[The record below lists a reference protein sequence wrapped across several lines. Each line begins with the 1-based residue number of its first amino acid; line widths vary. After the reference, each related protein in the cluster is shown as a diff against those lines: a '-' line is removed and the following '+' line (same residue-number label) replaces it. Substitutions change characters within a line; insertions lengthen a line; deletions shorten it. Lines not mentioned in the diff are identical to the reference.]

1 MKKLTHLTRSSLIL
15 IIFFGLD
22 KVVAFV
28 RTSIIARQFSL
39 SQELDAF
46 NVANNLPD
54 LLFALI
60 SGGAM
65 TMALIPVLSEVMT
78 SQGRPA
84 VWSVFSRVA
93 NLAFVVTGLFAI
105 VIAVFAEPIVSARL
119 GIAPG
124 YESVQRTL
132 IANLMRLNLIATLIF
147 SISGLV
153 MGGLQANQH
162 FLLPAMA
169 PLFYNFG
176 QIIGALV
183 FSPSEPYTIGPL
195 NLPALG
201 MGVYGLV
208 YGVILGAGLHLGIQI
223 PGLIKYQFHWTASLK
238 LDEGVVKV
246 LKLIAPRLV
255 TMFAIQLIFIVRDN
269 LASQLQL
276 VGAASILTF
285 GWMIFQVP
293 ETLIGTAI
301 ATVLLPT
308 LSEQAAQGKWD
319 EFRATVE
326 KGVRILLAASLPVA
340 AIIAAGLR
348 PLVAAVF
355 GFDDVGTTMLTWTT
369 RIFLIGLA
377 GHAVLEVGVRAFY
390 ARQDAVR
397 PMVAS
402 ILNTAAFIIFGVV
415 VIRQMPQ
422 WGTNGIALVGLA
434 YTAEAIFVM
443 WWLNRQLEGTPIT
456 AGSSLVRGT
465 IAALA
470 GGASAYALALYLPG
484 GAIPT
489 AMIGMIIGGLIALP
503 LIFKEIRIL
512 FNL

>member
-15 IIFFGLD
+15 IVFFGLD

-78 SQGRPA
+78 SKGRPA
-84 VWSVFSRVA
+84 VWNVFSRVA
-93 NLAFVVTGLFAI
+93 NLAFVITGVFAI
-105 VIAVFAEPIVSARL
+105 IVAIFAEPIVSSRL

-124 YESVQRTL
+124 YESIQRTL
-132 IANLMRLNLIATLIF
+132 IAELMRLNLIATLIF

-176 QIIGALV
+176 QIIGALI
-183 FSPSEPYTIGPL
+183 FSPSEPYTIGPVT
-195 NLPALG
+195 LPAMD
-201 MGVYGLV
+201 MGVHGLV
-208 YGVILGAGLHLGIQI
+208 YGVILGAAMHLGIQV
-223 PGLIKYQFHWTASLK
+223 PGLIKYQFRWTASLK
-238 LDEGVVKV
+238 LDEGVIKV

-255 TMFAIQLIFIVRDN
+255 TMLAIQLIFIVRDN
-269 LASQLQL
+269 LASQLQM

-301 ATVLLPT
+301 ATALLPT
-308 LSEQAAQGKWD
+308 LSEHAAQGKWD
-319 EFRATVE
+319 DFRATVE
-326 KGVRILLAASLPVA
+326 KGIRILLAVSLPVA
-340 AIIAAGLR
+340 AVIAAGLK

-355 GFDDVGTTMLTWTT
+355 GFDDIGTTMLTWTT
-369 RIFLIGLA
+369 RIFLLGLA
-377 GHAVLEVGVRAFY
+377 GHTVLEVGVRAFY
-390 ARQDAVR
+390 AKQDAIR

-422 WGTNGIALVGLA
+422 WGTNGIALVGMA
-434 YTAEAIFVM
+434 YTAEAIFVV
-443 WWLNRQLEGTPIT
+443 WWLNRRLEGKSIT
-456 AGSSLVRGT
+456 AGSSFVRGML
-465 IAALA
+465 AAIV
-470 GGASAYALALYLPG
+470 GGVSAYALALYLPG
-484 GAIPT
+484 GAIIT
-489 AMIGMIIGGLIALP
+489 ALIGIILGGLIALP
-503 LIFKEIRIL
+503 IIWKEIRLL

>member
-15 IIFFGLD
+15 IVFFGLD

-28 RTSIIARQFSL
+28 RTSIIARQFGRST
-39 SQELDAF
+39 ELDAF
-46 NVANNLPD
+46 NVANNVPD

-65 TMALIPVLSEVMT
+65 TMALIPVLSEVLAIK
-78 SQGRPA
+78 GRPA
-84 VWSVFSRVA
+84 AWNVFSRVA
-93 NLAFVVTGLFAI
+93 NLAFVVTGVFAI
-105 VIAVFAEPIVSARL
+105 IVAVFAEPLVSARL

-124 YESVQRTL
+124 YEAVQRAL
-132 IANLMRLNLIATLIF
+132 IANLMRMNLIATLIF

-169 PLFYNFG
+169 PLFYNLG

-183 FSPSEPYTIGPL
+183 FSPSDPYSIGPL
-195 NLPALG
+195 TLPAMGLG
-201 MGVYGLV
+201 VHGLV
-208 YGVILGAGLHLGIQI
+208 YGVILGAALHLGIQV

-238 LDEGVVKV
+238 LDEGVLKV
-246 LKLIAPRLV
+246 LKLIAPRVV
-255 TMFAIQLIFIVRDN
+255 TMFTIQLIFIVRDN
-269 LASQLQL
+269 LASQLPL
-276 VGAASILTF
+276 VGAATILTY
-285 GWMIFQVP
+285 GWFIFQVP

-301 ATVLLPT
+301 ATALLPT
-308 LSEQAAQGKWD
+308 LSEHAAQNRWV
-319 EFRATVE
+319 EFRDTVD
-326 KGVRILLAASLPVA
+326 KGVRIMLALSLPVA
-340 AIIAAGLR
+340 AVIAAGLR

-355 GFDDVGTTMLTWTT
+355 GFDDIGTTMLTWTT
-369 RIFLIGLA
+369 RIFLLGLA
-377 GHAVLEVGVRAFY
+377 GHTVLEVGVRAFY
-390 ARQDAVR
+390 AKQDAIR

-443 WWLNRQLEGTPIT
+443 WWLNRQLEGPSIT
-456 AGSSLVRGT
+456 GGSSLVRGM
-465 IAALA
+465 LA
-470 GGASAYALALYLPG
+470 TLVGGASTYLLALYLPG
-484 GAIPT
+484 GAIIT
-489 AMIGMIIGGLIALP
+489 ALVGIIIGGLIVLP
-503 LIFKEIRIL
+503 FIWKEVRLL

>member
-1 MKKLTHLTRSSLIL
+1 MKRLTHLTRSSLIL

-39 SQELDAF
+39 SHELDAF

-78 SQGRPA
+78 SQGRPV
-84 VWSVFSRVA
+84 VWNVFSRVA
-93 NLAFVVTGLFAI
+93 NLAFVITGLFAI
-105 VIAVFAEPIVSARL
+105 VIAIFAEPIVSSRL

-124 YESVQRTL
+124 YESVQRAL

-169 PLFYNFG
+169 PLFYNLG

-183 FSPSEPYTIGPL
+183 FSPSEPYTIGPVS
-195 NLPALG
+195 LPAMG

-208 YGVILGAGLHLGIQI
+208 YGVILGAIMHLGIQI

-238 LDEGVVKV
+238 LDESVVKV

-255 TMFAIQLIFIVRDN
+255 TMLAIQLIFIVRDN
-269 LASQLQL
+269 LASQLQI
-276 VGAASILTF
+276 VGAASILTY

-301 ATVLLPT
+301 ATALLPT
-308 LSEQAAQGKWD
+308 LSEHAAQKRWN
-319 EFRATVE
+319 EFRATAE
-326 KGVRILLAASLPVA
+326 NGIRILLAISLPVA

-355 GFDDVGTTMLTWTT
+355 GFDEAGTAMLTWTT
-369 RIFLIGLA
+369 RIFLLGLA
-377 GHAVLEVGVRAFY
+377 GHTVLEVGVRAFY
-390 ARQDAVR
+390 AKQDAIR
-397 PMVAS
+397 PMIAS
-402 ILNTAAFIIFGVV
+402 ILNTAAFIIFGVL

-422 WGTNGIALVGLA
+422 LGTNGIALVGMA
-434 YTAEAIFVM
+434 YTVEAILVV
-443 WWLNRQLEGTPIT
+443 WWLNRRMEGASIT
-456 AGSSLVRGT
+456 VGSSFVRGM
-465 IAALA
+465 LGVLV
-470 GGASAYALALYLPG
+470 GGISTYALALYLPG
-484 GAIPT
+484 GAIST
-489 AMIGMIIGGLIALP
+489 ALIGMIVGGLLVLP
-503 LIFKEIRIL
+503 IIWKEIRLL

>member
-15 IIFFGLD
+15 IVFFGLD
-22 KVVAFV
+22 KIIAFV

-39 SQELDAF
+39 SHELDAF

-78 SQGRPA
+78 KQGRPA

-93 NLAFVVTGLFAI
+93 NLAFVVTSLFAI
-105 VIAVFAEPIVSARL
+105 IIAIFAEPIVSSRL

-153 MGGLQANQH
+153 MGSLQANQH

-176 QIIGALV
+176 QITGALV

-195 NLPALG
+195 TLPAMG
-201 MGVYGLV
+201 MGVHGLV

-223 PGLIKYQFHWTASLK
+223 PGLIKYQFRWTPSLK
-238 LDEGVVKV
+238 LDEGVLKV
-246 LKLIAPRLV
+246 LRLIAPRLV
-255 TMFAIQLIFIVRDN
+255 TMLAIQLIFIVRDN

-276 VGAASILTF
+276 VGAASILTY

-308 LSEQAAQGKWD
+308 LSEYAAQGKWD
-319 EFRATVE
+319 EFRATVD
-326 KGVRILLAASLPVA
+326 KGVRILLAVSLPVA
-340 AIIAAGLR
+340 AVIAAGLR

-355 GFDDVGTTMLTWTT
+355 GFDEVGTIMLTWTT
-369 RIFLIGLA
+369 RIFLLGLA
-377 GHAVLEVGVRAFY
+377 GHTVLEVGVRAFY
-390 ARQDAVR
+390 AKQDAIR
-397 PMVAS
+397 PMIAS
-402 ILNTAAFIIFGVV
+402 ILNTAAFITFGVV
-415 VIRQMPQ
+415 VIRRMPQ
-422 WGTNGIALVGLA
+422 WGTNGIALVGMA
-434 YTAEAIFVM
+434 YTVEAIFVM
-443 WWLNRQLEGTPIT
+443 WWLNRRLEGAPVT

-465 IAALA
+465 LAALA

-489 AMIGMIIGGLIALP
+489 ALIGMVIGGLIALP
-503 LIFKEIRIL
+503 VIFKEIRML

>member
-15 IIFFGLD
+15 IVFFGLD

-28 RTSIIARQFSL
+28 RTSIIARQFGRSTA
-39 SQELDAF
+39 LDAF

-65 TMALIPVLSEVMT
+65 TMALIPVLSEMMT

-84 VWSVFSRVA
+84 VWNVFSRVA
-93 NLAFVVTGLFAI
+93 NLAFVVTGAFAI
-105 VIAVFAEPIVSARL
+105 IIAIFAEPIVSNRL

-124 YESVQRTL
+124 YEAVQRSL

-176 QIIGALV
+176 QIIGALI
-183 FSPSEPYTIGPL
+183 FSPSEPYTFGPL
-195 NLPALG
+195 SLPAMGLG
-201 MGVYGLV
+201 VHGLV
-208 YGVILGAGLHLGIQI
+208 YGVILGAALHLGIQV
-223 PGLIKYQFHWTASLK
+223 PGLIKYQFRWTPSLK
-238 LDEGVVKV
+238 LDEGVLKV

-255 TMFAIQLIFIVRDN
+255 TMFAIQLIFIVRDS
-269 LASQLQL
+269 LASQLPL
-276 VGAASILTF
+276 VGAATILTY
-285 GWMIFQVP
+285 GWFIFQVP
-293 ETLIGTAI
+293 ETLIGTTV

-308 LSEQAAQGKWD
+308 LSEFAAQNRWD
-319 EFRATVE
+319 EFRATVD
-326 KGVRILLAASLPVA
+326 KGVRIMLALSLPVA
-340 AIIAAGLR
+340 AVIAAGLR

-355 GFDDVGTTMLTWTT
+355 GFDDIGTTMLTWTT
-369 RIFLIGLA
+369 RIFLLGLA
-377 GHAVLEVGVRAFY
+377 GHTVLEVGVRAFY
-390 ARQDAVR
+390 AKQDALR

-402 ILNTAAFIIFGVV
+402 ILNTAAFVIFGIV

-434 YTAEAIFVM
+434 YTVEALFVM
-443 WWLNRQLEGTPIT
+443 WWLNRQLEGAPIMG
-456 AGSSLVRGT
+456 GSSLVRGT
-465 IAALA
+465 LAALI
-470 GGASAYALALYLPG
+470 GGASAYLLALYLPG
-484 GAIPT
+484 GAIIT
-489 AMIGMIIGGLIALP
+489 ALIGILVGGLIALP
-503 LIFKEIRIL
+503 FIWKEIRLL
-512 FNL
+512 FSL